1 MVGLFGGFGVFFV
14 AYLIVIVY
22 IFIDINKRGQMYQAL
37 IDEDLAKM
45 NAMGL
50 QNRMAEFHDEL

>member
-1 MVGLFGGFGVFFV
+1 MFFL
-14 AYLIVIVY
+14 AYIIVIIY
-22 IFIDINKRGQMYQAL
+22 IFIDINKRGQMYQTL

-50 QNRMAEFHDEL
+50 SNRMAEFEAEL